1 MSAQEVKTKHPFIG
15 FIGIV
20 LILISLAV
28 GCKHATAGLILAV
41 LGMVVLVYA
50 LFTGNIKFWG

>member
-1 MSAQEVKTKHPFIG
+1 LKTKRPIIG

-20 LILISLAV
+20 LILISLGV
-28 GCKHATAGLILAV
+28 GCKHATAGMILAV
-41 LGMVVLVYA
+41 LGMTVLIYA